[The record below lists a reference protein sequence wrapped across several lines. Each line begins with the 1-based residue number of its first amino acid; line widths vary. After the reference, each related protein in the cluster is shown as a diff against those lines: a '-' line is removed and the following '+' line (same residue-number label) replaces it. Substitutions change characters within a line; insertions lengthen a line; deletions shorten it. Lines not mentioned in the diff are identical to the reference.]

1 MRGKS
6 IKSGTEI
13 CDKMAAFIYW
23 NIHIPN
29 QSKRKITLPQKKSTA
44 PQKTI
49 VHMQASNLL
58 LPPRK
63 KKSLAGRFFPWSP
76 GKCSL
81 NIQEN

>member
-1 MRGKS
+1 
-6 IKSGTEI
+6 
-13 CDKMAAFIYW
+13 MAASIYW

-58 LPPRK
+58 LPPR
-63 KKSLAGRFFPWSP
+63 
-76 GKCSL
+76 
-81 NIQEN
+81 N